1 MLLLTLVESK
11 NQSEKENFQDGK
23 IDIKNF
29 LDNKMQ
35 ELKRDIKTEVAEL
48 KKEMITTRDNVS
60 KMTLPKRMNSIRE
73 ED

>member
-35 ELKRDIKTEVAEL
+35 ELKRDMKTEVAEL
-48 KKEMITTRDNVS
+48 KREM
-60 KMTLPKRMNSIRE
+60 KRMNRIIE
-73 ED
+73 EE

>member
-1 MLLLTLVESK
+1 MLTLVESK

-35 ELKRDIKTEVAEL
+35 EMKRDMKTEVAEL
-48 KKEMITTRDNVS
+48 KREM
-60 KMTLPKRMNSIRE
+60 KRMNRITE
-73 ED
+73 EE

>member
-1 MLLLTLVESK
+1 MLTLVESK

-35 ELKRDIKTEVAEL
+35 EMKRDMKTEVAEL
-48 KKEMITTRDNVS
+48 KKEMKRLNRIT
-60 KMTLPKRMNSIRE
+60 E

>member
-35 ELKRDIKTEVAEL
+35 EMKRDIKTEVAEL
-48 KKEMITTRDNVS
+48 KREM
-60 KMTLPKRMNSIRE
+60 KRMNRITE
-73 ED
+73 EE

>member
-35 ELKRDIKTEVAEL
+35 EMKRDMKTEVAEL
-48 KKEMITTRDNVS
+48 KKEMKRLNRIT
-60 KMTLPKRMNSIRE
+60 E

>member
-35 ELKRDIKTEVAEL
+35 EMKRDMKTEVAEL
-48 KKEMITTRDNVS
+48 KREM
-60 KMTLPKRMNSIRE
+60 KRMNRITE
-73 ED
+73 EE

>member
-35 ELKRDIKTEVAEL
+35 EMKRDMKKEVAEL
-48 KKEMITTRDNVS
+48 KKEMKRLNRIT
-60 KMTLPKRMNSIRE
+60 E

>member
-1 MLLLTLVESK
+1 MLTLVESK

-35 ELKRDIKTEVAEL
+35 EMKRDIKTEVAEL
-48 KKEMITTRDNVS
+48 KREM
-60 KMTLPKRMNSIRE
+60 KRMNRITE
-73 ED
+73 EE

>member
-1 MLLLTLVESK
+1 MTLVESK

>member
-1 MLLLTLVESK
+1 MLTLVESK
-11 NQSEKENFQDGK
+11 NQSEKETFQDGK

-35 ELKRDIKTEVAEL
+35 EMKRDMKTEVAEL
-48 KKEMITTRDNVS
+48 KKEMKRLNRIT
-60 KMTLPKRMNSIRE
+60 E